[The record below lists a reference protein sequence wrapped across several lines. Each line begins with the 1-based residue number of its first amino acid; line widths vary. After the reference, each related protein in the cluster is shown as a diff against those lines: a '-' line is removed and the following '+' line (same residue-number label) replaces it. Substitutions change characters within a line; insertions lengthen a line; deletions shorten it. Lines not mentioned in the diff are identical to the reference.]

1 MKLTNRGF
9 TLVELMIVIAII
21 GILAAALF
29 PSLTSYL
36 KRSRD
41 AARASNL
48 KDISNAI
55 GAFYSDRE
63 GYPYGT
69 GCITASQLG
78 TSYMEAGVP
87 TDPTSGR
94 NNGCAQGGFY
104 AYGAGTGSTG
114 APQFLLASA
123 FENDFGGN
131 FNNSTGALTNTTG
144 LVYTG
149 SFEPDDRT
157 ALEVANFTTGLVYTG
172 SFEPDDRTAL
182 EVANFIR
189 KGNGSGYWSSSLSNF
204 ISRTIHYG

>member
-29 PSLTSYL
+29 PSLTTYL

-48 KDISNAI
+48 KDISNAV

-157 ALEVANFTTGLVYTG
+157 ALEVANF
-172 SFEPDDRTAL
+172 
-182 EVANFIR
+182 IR
-189 KGNGSGYWSSSLSNF
+189 KGNGSGYLLF
-204 ISRTIHYG
+204 K